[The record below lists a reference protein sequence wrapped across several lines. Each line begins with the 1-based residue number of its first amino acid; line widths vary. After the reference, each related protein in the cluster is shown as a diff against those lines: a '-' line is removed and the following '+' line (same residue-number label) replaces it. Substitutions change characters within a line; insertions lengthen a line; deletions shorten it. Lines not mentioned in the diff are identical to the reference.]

1 MLTFSRNVLLQRPPA
16 MKKSLFIIL
25 AFALFISGCS
35 TISLFYRNA
44 DWYLIH
50 NIDDYT
56 SFTSLQ
62 KESIRKEVS
71 DYMQWHRK
79 EALPEYIIFLQNLN
93 GTAQYGGRLRAED
106 VALLRVHLSNL
117 YKKTMLPAIRPTAQ
131 VLSDLDG
138 RQIQELGRTFADQI
152 QKQRQEFLVGR
163 QDENLDKR
171 AERAVDFLEWLAG
184 DLSAEQKRKVEE
196 LSRQLPGAS
205 HSYIQQR
212 ESNQARLIALLN
224 NHAGAEQIASFL
236 SSWILTPEAT
246 RTSQQQQVI
255 QSFEAAS
262 DEMIAQSH
270 GMLTA
275 KQKDHIGKLISS
287 YIRDMQ
293 KLVSGITPPEAG
305 KANDAGEK
313 TRSRTTSQ

>member
-1 MLTFSRNVLLQRPPA
+1 MLTFSRNVLLQQPLA
-16 MKKSLFIIL
+16 MKRSLFIIL
-25 AFALFISGCS
+25 VFTLLISGCS

-50 NIDDYT
+50 NINDYT

-62 KESIRKEVS
+62 KEYIRKEVS
-71 DYMQWHRK
+71 NYMQWHRK

-93 GTAQYGGRLRAED
+93 GAAQYDGRLRAED
-106 VALLRVHLSNL
+106 VSMLRIQLSNL
-117 YKKTMLPAIRPTAQ
+117 YKKTVFPAIQPTAH
-131 VLSDLDG
+131 VLSDLDS
-138 RQIQELGRTFADQI
+138 RQIQELRSTFAEQI
-152 QKQRQEFLVGR
+152 KKQNKEFLAGN

-184 DLSAEQKRKVEE
+184 DLSDDQKQKVEE

-205 HSYIQQR
+205 YSYIQQR

-224 NHAGAEQIASFL
+224 DHAGEERIASFL
-236 SSWILTPEAT
+236 SSWILTPEAS
-246 RTSQQQQVI
+246 RTSQQQKVI

-275 KQKDHIGKLISS
+275 KQKDHIGNLISS
-287 YIRDMQ
+287 YIRGMQ
-293 KLVSGITPPEAG
+293 KLVSGITPSEAG
-305 KANDAGEK
+305 KTNDAEEK
-313 TRSRTTSQ
+313 NRSWTTGQ

>member
-1 MLTFSRNVLLQRPPA
+1 
-16 MKKSLFIIL
+16 MKKSLFLIL
-25 AFALFISGCS
+25 AFALLISGCS

-50 NIDDYT
+50 NINGYT
-56 SFTSLQ
+56 SFSSLQ
-62 KESIRKEVS
+62 KESIRKNIS

-93 GTAQYGGRLRAED
+93 GTAQYDGRLRAED
-106 VALLRVHLSNL
+106 VSLLRVHLSNL
-117 YKKTMLPAIRPTAQ
+117 YKKTMVPAIRPTAQ
-131 VLSDLDG
+131 VLSDLDS
-138 RQIQELGRTFADQI
+138 RQIQELGKTFAEQI
-152 QKQRQEFLVGR
+152 HKQKQEFLAGG
-163 QDENLDKR
+163 QGENLDKR

-184 DLSAEQKRKVEE
+184 NLSDEQKRKVAE

-205 HSYIQQR
+205 YSYIQQR

-224 NHAGAEQIASFL
+224 DDADAEKIVPFL

-262 DEMIAQSH
+262 DEMIAQIH

-275 KQKDHIGKLISS
+275 RQKDHIGKLISS
-287 YIRDMQ
+287 YIQDMQ
-293 KLVSGITPPEAG
+293 KLVSGITPSEASETNG
-305 KANDAGEK
+305 LGEK
-313 TRSRTTSQ
+313 TKPRTTIQ